1 MAQAVKI
8 GNRLFGALKAADN
21 HYKNILDSVAIGQP
35 IFDPTHHKDL
45 VALLLRYDA
54 VLIKHGVASKVPA
67 RISHFEK
74 RWNRQ
79 IGWST
84 NGFWVFCIN
93 GFGTDFSYKKAIRA
107 KIDPPDFNF
116 YKACRHAVA
125 EDLLEAKKDAFHRH
139 SNSDGTV
146 KCEVTRKWVSY
157 EDAHLDHAGPFYFR
171 VLVSMF
177 RESNGWTDH
186 FPEHLLTASGP
197 GDFVVRFIDRQI
209 REAFRTLHSRHSD
222 LRLVSKEAN
231 LGTAHLARRPKIQ
244 CPVVIR

>member
-1 MAQAVKI
+1 MARAVKI
-8 GNRLFGALKAADN
+8 GNRLFSSLKAADA

-54 VLIKHGVASKVPA
+54 ALIEHGVTSKLPAS
-67 RISHFEK
+67 ICHFEK
-74 RWNRQ
+74 RWNRHV
-79 IGWST
+79 GWST

-93 GFGTDFSYKKAIRA
+93 GFKTDFSYKKAIRA
-107 KIDPPDFNF
+107 QIDPPDFNF

-146 KCEVTRKWVSY
+146 KCELTGKWLAY
-157 EDAHLDHAGPFYFR
+157 EDAHLDHAGPFYFQ

-177 RESNGWTDH
+177 RESNGWTDR
-186 FPEHLLTASGP
+186 FPDSLLTASGP
-197 GDFVVRFIDRQI
+197 GDFVVRFTDPHI
-209 REAFRTLHSRHSD
+209 REAFRELHRRRSN

-231 LGTAHLARRPKIQ
+231 LAKAHLARLPKIQ
-244 CPVVIR
+244 RPVVIR